1 MQPIKEHIS
10 FARTVCIGFHTAHQQ
25 ETSTMSAGAA
35 VEQYQ
40 FKVPFIIYRDLKSI
54 LKPVD
59 EQYMEKMNQM
69 TIEQKGK
76 TPYTEKISTHVP
88 PACKYTVPLLMEMFR
103 IHWKCPRVA
112 TVWKSLKITLKMR

>member
-10 FARTVCIGFHTAHQQ
+10 FALVCIGFHTAHQQ

-59 EQYMEKMNQM
+59 
-69 TIEQKGK
+69 
-76 TPYTEKISTHVP
+76 
-88 PACKYTVPLLMEMFR
+88 
-103 IHWKCPRVA
+103 
-112 TVWKSLKITLKMR
+112 

>member
-1 MQPIKEHIS
+1 
-10 FARTVCIGFHTAHQQ
+10 
-25 ETSTMSAGAA
+25 MSAGAA

-76 TPYTEKISTHVP
+76 TPYTEKISTHEPLHVSTQYLCLWRCSGSIGNVP
-88 PACKYTVPLLMEMFR
+88 G
-103 IHWKCPRVA
+103 
-112 TVWKSLKITLKMR
+112 